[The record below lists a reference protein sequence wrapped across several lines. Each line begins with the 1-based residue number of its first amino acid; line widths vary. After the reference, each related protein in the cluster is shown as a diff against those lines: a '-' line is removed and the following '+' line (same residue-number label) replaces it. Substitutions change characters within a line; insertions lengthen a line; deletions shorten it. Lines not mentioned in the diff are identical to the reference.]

1 MKKKNEDVDITKKK
15 NHGELKARIMEE
27 CRTTRKMLKKGDSQE
42 IAIEAIQT
50 IVDDDDD
57 DDEQFSPELDYD
69 EMIRRCE
76 PFFREIIPTI
86 DEALEQA
93 SLEKD
98 QIEKYILTGST
109 TRMERIQEV
118 VSKYFGAEKYVKKMD
133 NDTAVA
139 QGATV
144 AAHAIDRLQDFEGY
158 EFSQV
163 SD

>member
-27 CRTTRKMLKKGDSQE
+27 CRTARKILKKGDSQE

-50 IVDDDDD
+50 IVDDD
-57 DDEQFSPELDYD
+57 EEFSPELEYD

-76 PFFREIIPTI
+76 PFFGEIIPTI
-86 DEALEQA
+86 EEAIRQA

-118 VSKYFGAEKYVKKMD
+118 VSEHFGAEKYVKKMD

>member
-1 MKKKNEDVDITKKK
+1 
-15 NHGELKARIMEE
+15 MEE
-27 CRTTRKMLKKGDSQE
+27 CRTVRKILKKGDSQE

-50 IVDDDDD
+50 IVDDD
-57 DDEQFSPELDYD
+57 EEFSPELEYD

-76 PFFREIIPTI
+76 PFFGEIIPTI
-86 DEALEQA
+86 EEAIRQA

-118 VSKYFGAEKYVKKMD
+118 VSEYFGAEKYVKKMD